1 MARASQAQQ
10 AQRLNWSRSLL
21 QRHSFPGAVHALM
34 RRCSLSRRQAYRYL
48 RRAQPLTQ
56 PVPMTM
62 PKVAFTVKLPPPL
75 VARLRRYATGR
86 GFTISEVVSQ
96 ALSALLDRGRRH
108 G

>member
-10 AQRLNWSRSLL
+10 AQRLNWARSLL
-21 QRHSFPGAVHALM
+21 QHHSFPQAVHALM

-48 RRAQPLTQ
+48 RRAQALSQ
-56 PVPMTM
+56 PVPVTA

-75 VARLRRYATGR
+75 VVRLRRYAARG
-86 GFTISEVVSQ
+86 GFTFSDVVSQ
-96 ALSALLDRGRRH
+96 ALSALLDRGRRR